1 MAHIAQHAAFC
12 MRIGGLMSILST
24 ATPCVQAA
32 QQEPFLVRPL
42 RLVVPFAP
50 GGGSDITARMV
61 SQRLAEN
68 IKQSVIV
75 DNRPGAAGM
84 IGTELVARAPADG
97 HTLLL
102 AVPSH
107 VINPA
112 LYRKV
117 NYDALGDFVPVTM
130 AISFPYILTVHP
142 GVPAKTVK
150 ELVTLAKTQPGKLT
164 FASAGIGLTNHLAA
178 EMFKSATSIDI
189 VHIPYKGGGPAL
201 NDLLGGHVSMIFGTV
216 LETLPRARAGALRA
230 LAVTTPERVSFA
242 PELPTVAEAAGLPS
256 YQTTGWYTFLAPKGT
271 PRPIVEFLNREMVKV
286 LSVPAMKE
294 KFVGLGAEPWPST
307 PDAARL
313 FLTNELGR
321 WSKLVNQLGL
331 KE

>member
-1 MAHIAQHAAFC
+1 MSRTTPRTAAC
-12 MRIGGLMSILST
+12 IRVAGLALMLPAAIPPT
-24 ATPCVQAA
+24 QAA
-32 QQEPFLVRPL
+32 QQEQFLNRPL

-61 SQRLAEN
+61 SQRLSEN
-68 IKQSVIV
+68 IRQSVIV

-84 IGTELVARAPADG
+84 IGTELVAKAPPDG
-97 HTLLL
+97 HTLVL

-107 VINPA
+107 VINPS
-112 LYRKV
+112 LYKKV
-117 NYDALGDFVPVTM
+117 NYDALGDFLPVTM
-130 AISFPYILTVHP
+130 AISFPYILAVHP

-150 ELVTLAKTQPGKLT
+150 ELIALAKAQPGKLT

-178 EMFKSATSIDI
+178 EIFKAATSIDI
-189 VHIPYKGGGPAL
+189 VHVPYKGGGPAL

-216 LETLPRARAGALRA
+216 LETLPRARSGALRA
-230 LAVTTPERVSFA
+230 LAVTTSQRVSFA
-242 PELPTVAEAAGLPS
+242 PELPTVAEAAGPPN

-271 PRPIVEFLNREMVKV
+271 PRPIVDFLNREMVKV
-286 LSVPAMKE
+286 LNVPALKE
-294 KFVGLGAEPWPST
+294 QFIGLGAEPWPST
-307 PDAARL
+307 PDEARQ
-313 FLTNELGR
+313 FLTEELAR